1 MAAGTIITVLSN
13 IPWDKVVE
21 NAPKVTDAAVKL
33 WNMVA
38 NRRKQPSDESKQGK
52 ASPDTFLSESD
63 LLKARVLALEDGI
76 KCLQDQMEA
85 SSELIKALADQNIQL
100 VQRIELNRIN
110 LVRYAIATALG
121 GAILLGINIY
131 LFI

>member
-121 GAILLGINIY
+121 GAILLSINIY